1 MSQGRFIV
9 LEGGEGVGKSTQV
22 YVVADWLK
30 ARGREVVTTRE
41 PGGTTLSERIRDVL
55 VDKAHTGM
63 TPECE
68 TLLVF
73 AARSQHVRER
83 IQPALGVGHDV
94 VCDRFVDASYAYQ
107 GGGRGVDLSYIRTL
121 EQWVCGA
128 TEPDLVL
135 LLDLDPSIG
144 RARAARRGAADRFE
158 QEALRFAEQ
167 VRAIYLARAQ
177 ERPEHYAVID
187 ASADAATVSA
197 SIRAAL
203 ESRLA

>member
-1 MSQGRFIV
+1 MSEGRLIV
-9 LEGGEGVGKSTQV
+9 LEGGEGAGKSTQLA
-22 YVVADWLK
+22 VVADWLQ

-63 TPECE
+63 TAECE

-83 IQPALGVGHDV
+83 IQPALEAGKDV

-107 GGGRGVDLSYIRTL
+107 GGGRGVEPSRIRML
-121 EQWVCGA
+121 EEWVCGPIA
-128 TEPDLVL
+128 PDLVL
-135 LLDLDPSIG
+135 LFDVDPTIG
-144 RARAARRGAADRFE
+144 RARAAQRGAADRFE
-158 QEALRFAEQ
+158 QEAVRFAEK
-167 VRAIYLARAQ
+167 VRAVYLERAH
-177 ERPEHYAVID
+177 ERPERYAIID
-187 ASADAATVSA
+187 ASKDAATVSTA
-197 SIRAAL
+197 IRAAL